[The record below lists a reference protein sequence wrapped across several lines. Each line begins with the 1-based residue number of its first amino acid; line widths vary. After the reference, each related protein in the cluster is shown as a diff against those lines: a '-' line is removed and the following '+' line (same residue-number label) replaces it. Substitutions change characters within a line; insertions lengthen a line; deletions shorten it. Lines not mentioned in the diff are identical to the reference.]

1 MDKTKDQSY
10 KSRYKSSLT
19 KLSLSIYSEKGL
31 SIRHQEKHFGVKWS
45 YSTGLIMSSPWKRSS
60 QKNSRPRLSVE
71 ERIFEYREKMAGE
84 ISAGRRLWTRY
95 FRFKNVESSLT
106 SSSARPRSG
115 TTWWSQGLGH
125 LDQTDAAA
133 LDFGFVKSRKRSCSI
148 HKGPTK
154 RFTLL
159 IVSIL
164 NEWSRTGIYLTG

>member
-1 MDKTKDQSY
+1 MFITCTSEKRSKQVHLYMDKTKDQSY
-10 KSRYKSSLT
+10 ESPFI

-31 SIRHQEKHFGVKWS
+31 SIRHQEKHVGVKWS

-60 QKNSRPRLSVE
+60 QKNSRRRQSVE

-115 TTWWSQGLGH
+115 TTWWSQGVS
-125 LDQTDAAA
+125 A
-133 LDFGFVKSRKRSCSI
+133 I
-148 HKGPTK
+148 
-154 RFTLL
+154 L
-159 IVSIL
+159 IELRRRRLIL
-164 NEWSRTGIYLTG
+164 VLSNPESGLARYTRAPERG